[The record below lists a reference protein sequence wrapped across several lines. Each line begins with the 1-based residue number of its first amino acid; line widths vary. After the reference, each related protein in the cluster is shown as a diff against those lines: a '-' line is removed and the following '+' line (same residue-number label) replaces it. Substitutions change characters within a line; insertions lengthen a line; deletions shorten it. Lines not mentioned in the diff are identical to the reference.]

1 VNRRQFL
8 QFTVALGVAA
18 ALPAAFPATYRW
30 IPTDEEVDRWLEYY
44 KICRT
49 TGQQKSFA
57 KIVGEAFPGEMDAQ
71 ERKLLRAAETEFAR
85 LGELPLD
92 CRPHSAYEAGI
103 NGLPR
108 YCGDFTVPSHRA
120 FAWYNGWRIGN
131 DDRLWR
137 EMKKARRSLR
147 A

>member
-1 VNRRQFL
+1 MNRRQFL

-18 ALPAAFPATYRW
+18 TLPIDFPANYRW
-30 IPTDEEVDRWLEYY
+30 IPTADEVDEWLEYY
-44 KICRT
+44 KICITFGR
-49 TGQQKSFA
+49 QKKFA
-57 KIVGEAFPGEMDAQ
+57 QIIGEAFRGEVEAQ
-71 ERKLLRAAETEFAR
+71 DRELLKAAETEFAR
-85 LGELPLD
+85 LGELPFD
-92 CRPHSAYEAGI
+92 CRPYSAYEAGI

-108 YCGDFTVPSHRA
+108 YCGDFTGPSHRA

-137 EMKKARRSLR
+137 TTKKARYPVT